1 MVKLE
6 TRIPAGFLN
15 GITALVPQVS
25 GFNIEVRLHVCTL
38 TRGCMHIQHWPGA
51 ACTCIAQSAHWSKG
65 LPCTMYRVVCARVEG
80 VEAGSVEDHVIYCTH
95 GVVSCL
101 STSLLPVEAAG

>member
-38 TRGCMHIQHWPGA
+38 TRGCMHIHCSECALVQRSPEYHVPCRM
-51 ACTCIAQSAHWSKG
+51 CTF
-65 LPCTMYRVVCARVEG
+65 
-80 VEAGSVEDHVIYCTH
+80 
-95 GVVSCL
+95 
-101 STSLLPVEAAG
+101 